1 MSRGLSDP
9 RLLEVGDLWV
19 RHGQIEVL
27 RGVSLA
33 VGAEEIVAVIGP
45 NGAGKT
51 TLLRT
56 LAGVLRPARGQIAF
70 AGRAL
75 TGRPSWEVVRAGVAL
90 VPEGRGI
97 FADQTVRDN
106 LMLGALSR
114 RSFDALD
121 EVLERFPA
129 LRTRLDTVAG
139 ELSGGQQQ
147 MLALARGLMARP
159 RLLLLDEPSLGLAPK
174 LVRETFDAVRRIRE
188 QGVAVLLVEQ
198 MGRQALGIA
207 DRGYVLERGL
217 IVAAGPARDLAS
229 DQRVIAAYLGAPRRP
244 ASEAEGSP

>member
-1 MSRGLSDP
+1 MNA
-9 RLLEVGDLWV
+9 LEVSDLWV

-27 RGVSLA
+27 RGVSLT
-33 VGAEEIVAVIGP
+33 VGGEEIVAVIGP

-56 LAGVLRPARGQIAF
+56 LAGVLRPVRGGVTF
-70 AGRAL
+70 AGRAMA
-75 TGRPSWEVVRAGVAL
+75 GRPSWEVVRAGVVL

-121 EVLERFPA
+121 GVLERFPA
-129 LRTRLDTVAG
+129 LGTRLDTVAG

-198 MGRQALGIA
+198 MGLQALEIA
-207 DRGYVLERGL
+207 DRGYVLERGR
-217 IVAAGPARDLAS
+217 IVADGPARDLAS
-229 DQRVIAAYLGAPRRP
+229 DPRVIAAYLGAPRMRP
-244 ASEAEGSP
+244 DAGGGSA

>member
-1 MSRGLSDP
+1 MSLS
-9 RLLEVGDLWV
+9 LLDVGDLWV

-33 VGAEEIVAVIGP
+33 VGGEEIVAVIGP

-56 LAGVLRPARGQIAF
+56 LAGVLRPARGRITF
-70 AGRAL
+70 AGREM

-121 EVLERFPA
+121 GVLERFPA
-129 LRTRLDTVAG
+129 LRFRLDTVAG
-139 ELSGGQQQ
+139 ALSGGQQQ
-147 MLALARGLMARP
+147 MLALARGLMTRP

-198 MGRQALGIA
+198 MGLQALEIA
-207 DRGYVLERGL
+207 DRGYVLERGR
-217 IVAAGPARDLAS
+217 IVADGRARDLAS
-229 DQRVIAAYLGAPRRP
+229 DRRVIAAYLGAPRSRP
-244 ASEAEGSP
+244 GDGGGSP